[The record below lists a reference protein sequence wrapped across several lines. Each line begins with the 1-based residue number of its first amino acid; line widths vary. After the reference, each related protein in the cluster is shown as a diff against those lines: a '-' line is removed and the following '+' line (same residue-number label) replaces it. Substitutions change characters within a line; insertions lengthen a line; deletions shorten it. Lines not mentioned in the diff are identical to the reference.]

1 MVKLIKEKIKY
12 LFPLITGIML
22 SSCALQLPPGGGEV
36 DKIPPKITEVYP
48 ANGTTNF
55 KDDHFKVK
63 FSEYVDK
70 RTFQDALFISPAVEG
85 SPDYD
90 WTGTTVDVTFSN
102 KLKKNKTYVVTIG
115 TDLVD
120 YNNHNRMAQ
129 AYSFAFS
136 TGDRIDKGEIKG
148 RVYDEKPDGILI
160 FAYEKGDSTVNPMVR
175 KPDYISQTGKNGAFK
190 LMGLAPA
197 DYRVFAVKDNSGE
210 YTYKPDQD
218 EVGIPY
224 SDITLTKSDTLFTGM
239 NFFLTKLDTI
249 KPRLVSAIMTDNY
262 HMLLNFS
269 KEIDS
274 TTMRSNNFY
283 FIDSTSK
290 KTSKPVYSFK
300 GNTKPTEMVLVT
312 NDNFQEKDEVY
323 VFADTVRDKIGNYYT
338 NDFTSVTI
346 SEKPDTTKP
355 GIYKTIPRANS
366 GSVDF
371 KDAQISF
378 YFNDA
383 FDTSAVKK
391 LISFSDTSGN
401 KIVHKIKFM
410 DNASFVISPLKEL
423 KANTYYLIK
432 MKLNGFKDAAG
443 NSYDSLYQF
452 KFKTINGL
460 DFTGV
465 TGTVI
470 NANMNKNPQIVLQGI
485 ESEKMTYNK
494 SVSNTQFDFER
505 VQPGKYFLWG
515 YYDTDS
521 TKTYT
526 YGKPFPYK
534 PSEEF
539 FFYPDTLN
547 LRPRWTVTNINI
559 SFGKK

>member
-1 MVKLIKEKIKY
+1 MAELIKDKMKY
-12 LFPLITGIML
+12 LIPLIMGVIL
-22 SSCALQLPPGGGEV
+22 SNCALQLPPGGGEV
-36 DKIPPKITEVYP
+36 DKVPPKITDVYP

-55 KDDHFKVK
+55 KGDHFEVT
-63 FSEYVDK
+63 FSKYVDK
-70 RTFQDALFISPAVEG
+70 RTFQNALFISPAVEG
-85 SPDYD
+85 TLNYD
-90 WTGTTVDVTFSN
+90 WTNTTVDVTFPR
-102 KLKKNKTYVVTIG
+102 KLKKNITYVVTIG

-136 TGDRIDKGEIKG
+136 TGDRIDKGEITG
-148 RVYDEKPDGILI
+148 RIYNENPEGILI
-160 FAYEKGDSTVNPMVR
+160 FAYVKGDSAVNPMVR
-175 KPDYISQTGKNGAFK
+175 KPDYISQTGRNGYFK

-197 DYRVFAVKDNSGE
+197 EYRVFAVKDQSGN
-210 YTYKPDQD
+210 YTYSPEQD
-218 EVGIPY
+218 EIGIPY
-224 SDITLTKSDTLFTGM
+224 RDVTLTESDTLFTGM
-239 NFFLTKLDTI
+239 DFLLTKIDTVR
-249 KPRLVSAIMTDNY
+249 PRLVSAVMTDKF
-262 HMLLNFS
+262 HVLLDFS
-269 KEIDS
+269 KEVDS
-274 TTMRSNNFY
+274 STMRSGNFL
-283 FIDSTSK
+283 FVDSTSK
-290 KTSKPVYSFK
+290 KTSKPIYTFK
-300 GNTKPTEMVLVT
+300 GNTKPTEIVLVT
-312 NDNFQEKDEVY
+312 KDNFPGKDEVF
-323 VFADTVRDKIGNYYT
+323 VFVDTVKDKIGNFYT
-338 NDFTSVTI
+338 RDFTSITI
-346 SEKPDTTKP
+346 SEKQDTTKP
-355 GIYKTIPRANS
+355 GIFKTDPPINS

-383 FDTSAVKK
+383 FDTSAVRD

-401 KIVHKIKFM
+401 KINDKIYFM
-410 DNASFVISPLKEL
+410 DNASFKIIPLNEL

-432 MKLNGFKDAAG
+432 IKLNGFKDAAG

-465 TGTVI
+465 SGSII
-470 NANMNKNPQIVLQGI
+470 NADMKENPQLVLQGI
-485 ESEKMTYNK
+485 DAEKSTYLK
-494 SVSNTQFDFER
+494 SAGSAQFDFER
-505 VQPGKYFLWG
+505 IQPGKYFLWG

-521 TKTYT
+521 TKTYM

-547 LRPRWTVTNINI
+547 LRPRWTVTNINF